1 MITYTKNDVAKMFK
15 ISRTTLY
22 RHMEKNNIDKNSKLT
37 DKEIS
42 ILKQSIRP
50 TLTLEADNTIKNEEH
65 QQIID
70 QLKNDHLNEIKVKDE
85 QIIKLEAIIESLTK
99 QNESKV
105 VDQFTEKLNR
115 FEKLIIKM
123 ENTSINMI
131 EELDF
136 EGDVIS
142 ETEVNE
148 ELNQMIKQIQT
159 PVDSEIAI
167 EELVDEVEPINP
179 EALQTE
185 IKVEAEEKQ
194 LVEEENERLIETT
207 TDNKT
212 SEELSETIMDEV
224 VEEDIKNNI
233 ELKDE
238 TSEELP
244 EAILNEET
252 IDELD
257 NKPKNNANE
266 IEETTLIKKK
276 KRWWKR

>member
-257 NKPKNNANE
+257 NKAKNNANE

>member
-224 VEEDIKNNI
+224 VEENIKNNI

-257 NKPKNNANE
+257 NKAKNNANE